1 MHVTHFLGGRC
12 REQKLE
18 KSIKA
23 LFWLENTRGLLLSY
37 WQTWA
42 KTQVVAALTL
52 KKGGPTL
59 LYRNWPLL
67 ILFSILGGSKGKLDR
82 PDFLLLFRQRWY
94 FWSSLLWQ
102 HRWLKI
108 VTKSIANL
116 SMSSKTWL
124 IAWASQGDVIQ
135 RRLSSGSLCVC
146 VSLSA
151 LCDKSI
157 LGKVTCNLDEL

>member
-1 MHVTHFLGGRC
+1 M
-12 REQKLE
+12 
-18 KSIKA
+18 
-23 LFWLENTRGLLLSY
+23 
-37 WQTWA
+37 
-42 KTQVVAALTL
+42 AALTL

-67 ILFSILGGSKGKLDR
+67 ILFSIRGGSKGKLDR
-82 PDFLLLFRQRWY
+82 PDFLLLFRQLWY
-94 FWSSLLWQ
+94 FWTSLLWQ

-124 IAWASQGDVIQ
+124 IAWASQGDVIP

-146 VSLSA
+146 VSLSL
-151 LCDKSI
+151 LCVTNQSWVRSHVILMNSNTKVWDWRRRNFLKSCRQVWHGTMKTLAPAAI
-157 LGKVTCNLDEL
+157 N